1 MNAEANKRPHP
12 MTLRSG
18 ELIMTGTPA
27 GVSPIVVETQSRAA

>member
-1 MNAEANKRPHP
+1 MNAEVNKRPHP

-18 ELIMTGTPA
+18 ELIMTTPT